1 MISKS
6 TNSPMSTQKFSF
18 ITLIL
23 FGALLLILILSLG
36 VGAVWLEPQ
45 RVVMALLKPAAPGV
59 SSADIAIVK
68 DLRLARVLLVALVGG
83 GLAASG
89 AAFQGLFRNPL
100 ADPFIVG
107 ASGGAALGATIAIV
121 SGAVWQFAG
130 FSAVPLAAFVGALI
144 AVSIVYA
151 IAEIGGQSSP
161 ITLLLAGAALSTLLS
176 AIVSLLMLMSDES
189 LHTTFTWLMGGFSG
203 KSWSHLWTSTPYIII
218 GTLVLWMLARPLDAL
233 ASGDETAQS
242 LGLPLKQTRGALVAA
257 ATLVTAAAV
266 AASGIIGFV
275 GLMAPHV
282 ARLIFGATHHRLIPA
297 SALIGAILLVLAD
310 DLARTILAPVELPVG
325 IVTSIIG
332 GAFFLYLLKSRQN
345 LLRG

>member
-1 MISKS
+1 MNTK
-6 TNSPMSTQKFSF
+6 QF
-18 ITLIL
+18 TLISIIL
-23 FGALLLILILSLG
+23 VIVLAIIMLISLG
-36 VGAVWLEPQ
+36 VGAVSLEPS
-45 RVVMALLKPAAPGV
+45 RVVAVLFNPTDPALKA
-59 SSADIAIVK
+59 SDITIVK
-68 DLRLARVLLVALVGG
+68 DLRLARVLLAALVGA
-83 GLAASG
+83 GLAAAG

-100 ADPFIVG
+100 ADPFVVG

-121 SGAVWQFAG
+121 SGATWAFAG
-130 FSAVPLAAFVGALI
+130 FSAVPLAAFLGALG
-144 AVSIVYA
+144 AVGLVYSISEV
-151 IAEIGGQSSP
+151 GGKSSV

-176 AIVSLLMLMSDES
+176 AIVSLLMLMSDED
-189 LHTTFTWLMGGFSG
+189 LRTTFSWLMGGFSG
-203 KSWSHLWTSTPYIII
+203 KSWSHLWTGAPYIII
-218 GTLVLWMLARPLDAL
+218 GILVLWLLARPLDAL

-310 DLARTILAPVELPVG
+310 DLARTILAPIELPVG
-325 IVTSIIG
+325 IVTSILG
-332 GAFFLYLLKSRQN
+332 GIFFLYLLKSRQH